1 MSKLTD
7 NYAAIA
13 AATGFRYDAECN
25 ALYGQRD
32 GFDIVLYA
40 AASRYP

>member
-13 AATGFRYDAECN
+13 AAIGFRYDAECN

-32 GFDIVLYA
+32 GFDAKWV
-40 AASRYP
+40 